1 MTYPPAGTIFVPPE
15 LYPPLFRHRDLAAWA
30 VEDQPHFSEAGL
42 GARFRAIHLAE
53 GPIEVV
59 QVSLPSTSPDVRH
72 LLMEEGVNSVTDR
85 SDRSALLEFQD
96 DWMVL
101 VRLSEHPSNPHRSI
115 VAAGTP
121 AFPLPAWPPGKSPST
136 QALTIE
142 HHTRRVATLHNLPKS
157 PEALDFATLEEA
169 LTSARGGGLGAIH
182 TVPADKARRAIEQ
195 LEEVVKSF
203 DGAPW
208 TARRERLTAFLEQAR
223 ESADAREKWE
233 AFLAGHPLFRSTL
246 EAAVAAE
253 KERLRES
260 IRLELLGEEP
270 RLREQIEKLEKDYHE
285 WEGFIASAR
294 EEVRQLKLRSD
305 ELNAGNAMQVAVQ
318 KVEGKQ
324 NGHPSSEAPVD
335 VNRSAN
341 HMATVPS
348 EPSTPTSESR
358 LPAGRAAI
366 SLSTLIEAAKHL
378 EKNLTSLGLLK
389 VSARPLARGPCRGVS
404 RATAAFLRVLGGG
417 DRRSLCC
424 LFDWR

>member
-1 MTYPPAGTIFVPPE
+1 MSISPHSRVVLGFCPEVFRADRTFLFAPVVAELNNGSWFRLGNASMTYPPAGTIFVPPE

-101 VRLSEHPSNPHRSI
+101 VRLSEHPSNAHRSI

-182 TVPADKARRAIEQ
+182 TVPADRWP
-195 LEEVVKSF
+195 
-203 DGAPW
+203 APQN
-208 TARRERLTAFLEQAR
+208 L
-223 ESADAREKWE
+223 
-233 AFLAGHPLFRSTL
+233 
-246 EAAVAAE
+246 
-253 KERLRES
+253 
-260 IRLELLGEEP
+260 
-270 RLREQIEKLEKDYHE
+270 
-285 WEGFIASAR
+285 
-294 EEVRQLKLRSD
+294 
-305 ELNAGNAMQVAVQ
+305 VQ
-318 KVEGKQ
+318 
-324 NGHPSSEAPVD
+324 S
-335 VNRSAN
+335 
-341 HMATVPS
+341 
-348 EPSTPTSESR
+348 
-358 LPAGRAAI
+358 
-366 SLSTLIEAAKHL
+366 
-378 EKNLTSLGLLK
+378 
-389 VSARPLARGPCRGVS
+389 
-404 RATAAFLRVLGGG
+404 
-417 DRRSLCC
+417 
-424 LFDWR
+424 